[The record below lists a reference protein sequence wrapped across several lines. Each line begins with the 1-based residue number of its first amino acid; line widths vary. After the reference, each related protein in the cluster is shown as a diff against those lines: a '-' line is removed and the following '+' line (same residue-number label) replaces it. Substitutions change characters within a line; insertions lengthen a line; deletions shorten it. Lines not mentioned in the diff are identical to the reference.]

1 MSQIVVAALMW
12 GFVLCGAVSAG
23 QDSDRSMWDS
33 SVAIA
38 VSLSLNIDAIY
49 VAGDRLLGGAN
60 WLELVSDVLLMVGM
74 FFLLRGLLRA
84 TRGGRNP
91 QVERGLSV
99 ILVLVCLVLA
109 VFFLNISAP
118 VTSTTFML
126 SYGAQPAAAA
136 YSITQFLSVGVATAV
151 MAGVCFRHA
160 KQMGPAVSRGALRMV
175 GAGNLCAVSLS
186 VLIIGMDVTH
196 ATGDLPGM
204 RALSAGY
211 EPLYVSAIALL
222 CIGYSIPPLV
232 RRAETFHYRHDT
244 STLLD
249 KITPVWRDTV
259 DMDAAIPVNQYVQP
273 HHGGANLG
281 NEALLH
287 RMIVEI
293 RDATV
298 KNRRALPPAADHLLR
313 TAERHLLS
321 PDRPAARTEEDA

>member
-1 MSQIVVAALMW
+1 MSQVVVAALMW
-12 GFVLCGAVSAG
+12 GFVLSGAVSAG
-23 QDSDRSMWDS
+23 HDSDRSMWDS

-60 WLELVSDVLLMVGM
+60 WLELASDVLLMVGIS
-74 FFLLRGLLRA
+74 FLLRGLLRA

-91 QVERGLSV
+91 QLERGLSA
-99 ILVLVCLVLA
+99 ILVIVCLVLA
-109 VFFLNISAP
+109 VLFLNISAP
-118 VTSTTFML
+118 ATSTVFML
-126 SYGAQPAAAA
+126 SYGGQPAAAA

-151 MAGVCFRHA
+151 MAWVCFRHA
-160 KQMGPAVSRGALRMV
+160 KEMGTAVSRGALRMV
-175 GAGNLCAVSLS
+175 GAGNLCALALS
-186 VLIIGMDVTH
+186 VLIISMDVTH

-222 CIGYSIPPLV
+222 CIGYSVPPVV
-232 RRAETFHYRHDT
+232 RRAETFRYRRDT
-244 STLLD
+244 TTLLD
-249 KITPVWRDTV
+249 RITLVWRGTV

-273 HHGGANLG
+273 DHGGVNVG
-281 NEALLH
+281 NEVLLH

-298 KNRRALPPAADHLLR
+298 KNRSALPPAADQLLR
-313 TAERHLLS
+313 TAESHLLS
-321 PDRPAARTEEDA
+321 PYQPAAGGAKGT